1 MPPSTTSTPTM
12 PTFESESTFLDDDRA
27 LTREQ
32 KGLFRV
38 ARTKFVADL
47 RIEAHKPLWR
57 IPYTRRRL
65 YLALSLMLFGAMS
78 SLIPDR
84 VPTAGV
90 AASDPR
96 HLSIPS
102 IASGGPTQ
110 LSARA
115 LLATAVRLSWTDR
128 PDAVHEVE
136 RWDGA
141 TRKWVTVGSGRRIGV
156 AGAYTGD
163 DLTLATDDDLR
174 YRYRVCRLARGAPVG
189 VETCSPVTTA
199 GRQFDHP
206 ANFSR
211 LDYGIYWTRCGVCRP
226 GDHGSDEVRAYPG
239 EDDAYFNPR
248 RPTVIFVHGW
258 EPGSTAQA
266 ARQSMQTPIMAAP
279 PREQDLAAPWR
290 ARGYNVG
297 LFYWNQFADD
307 TSSLIPTGVERK
319 IWTAD
324 GGLTYLTRRADG
336 SLVSPRVYPDPASVA
351 DLFVRSYL
359 TAMRGYRGASVRFVG
374 HSLGNQLAVRAAYL
388 LQGLVE
394 RRRIAPTLLP
404 RRIALLDPFYSSGV
418 QSYLPRANESTAGE
432 VTRETAALQTGPAR
446 TVFEYYSTS
455 LIPVAADVA
464 ARMALVRVSPAYAGL
479 DVGEAHLAAIH
490 WYFASLAYPPL
501 PACASTTTAGACV
514 PLPRG
519 GRSPSAAMSDAA
531 LAHLRGSVW
540 TQVVGQNTPAVGDDR
555 FQRH

>member
-1 MPPSTTSTPTM
+1 MTCLRWFP
-12 PTFESESTFLDDDRA
+12 EARDNVRA
-27 LTREQ
+27 
-32 KGLFRV
+32 
-38 ARTKFVADL
+38 ARQYIACTQS
-47 RIEAHKPLWR
+47 
-57 IPYTRRRL
+57 RL
-65 YLALSLMLFGAMS
+65 YLTLSLALLFAISDLLPDSVRASGGAS
-78 SLIPDR
+78 S
-84 VPTAGV
+84 T
-90 AASDPR
+90 SDPR
-96 HLSIPS
+96 RVSIV
-102 IASGGPTQ
+102 SGGPTR

-115 LLATAVRLSWTDR
+115 LLATELRLSWRDR
-128 PDAVHEVE
+128 PRAVDMVE
-136 RWDGA
+136 RWSA
-141 TRKWVTVGSGRRIGV
+141 VTRQWVVLGTGQPTNA

-174 YRYRVCRLARGAPVG
+174 YRYRVCRIARGAPVG
-189 VETCSPVTTA
+189 VGACSAVATV

-211 LDYGIYWTRCGVCRP
+211 LDVGVYWARCGACRP
-226 GDHGSDEVRAYPG
+226 GDHRSDEVKAYPG

-266 ARQSMQTPIMAAP
+266 ARQSVQTPITAAP
-279 PREQDLAAPWR
+279 LREQDLAAPWR

-336 SLVSPRVYPDPASVA
+336 SLAAPRVYPGRASVA

-359 TAMRGYRGASVRFVG
+359 AAMHGYRGASVRFAG

-388 LQGLVE
+388 LQGLAE
-394 RRRIAPTLLP
+394 RRRIAPALLP
-404 RRIALLDPFYSSGV
+404 RRIALLDPFYSSGTET
-418 QSYLPRANESTAGE
+418 YLPRANEGTAGE
-432 VTRETAALQTGPAR
+432 VAREVAALHTGPAR

-455 LIPVAADVA
+455 LIPIAATVA

-479 DVGEAHLAAIH
+479 DIAEAHLAAIH
-490 WYFASLAYPPL
+490 WYFTSLAYPPL
-501 PACASTTTAGACV
+501 PACASVTATGTCIV
-514 PLPRG
+514 LPHG
-519 GRSPSAAMSDAA
+519 SRSPSAAMSDAT
-531 LAHLRGSVW
+531 LAHLDGSIW
-540 TQVVGQNTPAVGDDR
+540 TQVVGQDTPTVGDDG
-555 FQRH
+555 FQQQQR